1 MEEKGSLYN
10 DSEPPG
16 VLAKLGAL
24 TTHLIYERT
33 IPLLTVLFC
42 VAGGLA
48 LWHFSQLSS
57 KLVESGALKA
67 TELYS
72 QSLNELRAFYGAQ
85 IVARARDAGVEVTHD
100 YAAKKGAIPIP
111 ATFSIEFGKHIG
123 NKIPGMRVRLF
134 SDYPFPFRADGGPRD
149 SFEHD
154 ALVALRKNPD
164 VPFYRFEEYEGR
176 VSLRYAAAV
185 HMGKGCVACHNTHPQ
200 SPKTDWKL
208 GDVRGI
214 QEIIRPLDNVV
225 AETRAG
231 LKDTFLLMALVGM
244 IGLGGLTLVMKKM
257 WRDKVELEERVAE
270 RTAAQLRLKAL
281 HDINLSV
288 SSTLDLNAVLQLLME
303 KVASF
308 FPGTATQ
315 IWLVNPES
323 GEVERAACRD
333 LDEAEWKGRALERIP
348 PLVNEALSTKAP
360 VFALDVQADPRT
372 LDRSFYRRQGV
383 VSYLGVPLLVK
394 GEVLG
399 DLVLLTREQHY
410 FDADEIDFLGTL
422 AGQAASAIQN
432 SQLYEKTRRQA
443 TELARSN
450 TELEQ
455 FAYVASHDLQEPL
468 RMVTGYTNLLA
479 KRYSGKLDQA
489 ADEFIAFAADGAKR
503 MHRLINDL
511 LSYSRVGTNRNA
523 FAPTDCEQLFLKA
536 LDSLQLAIA
545 ESGAKITHDELPIL
559 MADGTQVGQLFQ
571 NLLGNAIKYRNTKA
585 PEIHVGCAMENGRWL
600 FSVKD
605 NGIGIEP
612 RYFERVFVIFQ
623 RLHTH
628 DEYAGT
634 GIGLAICKKI
644 VERHGGRIW
653 VESEPGQG
661 ATFYFTLPTAAQDS
675 GRSRVESP
683 NEMRSPQS
691 GNFST

>member
-1 MEEKGSLYN
+1 MEENGSLHN
-10 DSEPPG
+10 DAVPPG
-16 VLAKLGAL
+16 LVAKLRAL
-24 TTHLIYERT
+24 VIHVIYERT

-85 IVARARDAGVEVTHD
+85 IVARVRDAGVEVTHD

-123 NKIPGMRVRLF
+123 NKIPGMRVRLY
-134 SDYPFPFRADGGPRD
+134 SDYPFPFRTDGGPRD
-149 SFEHD
+149 SFERE
-154 ALVALRKNPD
+154 ALIALRKNPD
-164 VPFYRFEEYEGR
+164 MPYYRFEDFEGR
-176 VSLRYAAAV
+176 LSLRYAAAV

-200 SPKTDWKL
+200 SPKTDWKV
-208 GDVRGI
+208 GEVRGI
-214 QEIIRPLDNVV
+214 QEIIRPLENVV

-231 LKDTFLLMALVGM
+231 LKDTFLLMTLVGV

-257 WRDKVELEERVAE
+257 RRDKIELEERVAE
-270 RTAAQLRLKAL
+270 RTAAQSRLKAL

-288 SSTLDLNAVLQLLME
+288 SSTLDLNAALRLLME
-303 KVASF
+303 KVTSF
-308 FPGTATQ
+308 FPGTAVQ
-315 IWLVNPES
+315 IWLINPETR
-323 GEVERAACRD
+323 ELERAACRD
-333 LDEAEWKGRALERIP
+333 LDEADWKNRKLERIP
-348 PLVNEALSTKAP
+348 PLVNEALTTKAP

-372 LDRSFYRRQGV
+372 LDPSFYRRQGV
-383 VSYLGVPLLVK
+383 ASYLGVPLLVK

-399 DLVLLTREQHY
+399 DLVLLTRETHK

-479 KRYSGKLDQA
+479 KRYSGKLDPA
-489 ADEFIAFAADGAKR
+489 ADEFIAFAVDGAKR

-511 LSYSRVGTNRNA
+511 LSYSRVGTRPNA

-536 LDSLQLAIA
+536 LDSLQLAVA
-545 ESGAKITHDELPIL
+545 ESGAEITHDALPTVI
-559 MADGTQVGQLFQ
+559 ADSTQLSQLFQ
-571 NLLGNAIKYRNTKA
+571 NLLGNAIKYRNTKS
-585 PEIHVGCAMENGRWL
+585 PVIHVGCVKKDGSWL

-628 DEYAGT
+628 DEYTGT

-644 VERHGGRIW
+644 VERHGGKIW

-661 ATFYFTLPTAAQDS
+661 SIFYFTLPTAPNDS
-675 GRSRVESP
+675 EAVAG
-683 NEMRSPQS
+683 
-691 GNFST
+691 G